1 MISYLV
7 GKIEEKTESTLVME
21 VNGIGYELSI
31 SSNTY
36 SALPLAGETCKV
48 LTYLQVK
55 EDGICLFGFATAE
68 EKSMF
73 LQLITVSGIGPK
85 SAVTVLSGLRLSD
98 LIVAIVSGDVNL
110 LAKIKGLGRKSAE
123 RICLE
128 LKDKISGIS
137 SGVGQTIDISET
149 YDEGVLNDAIQTLIS
164 LGVNKN
170 EAFSLARSKMTEGC
184 TAEEVIMRVLKEY
197 GR

>member
-1 MISYLV
+1 MIAYLV
-7 GKIEEKTESTLVME
+7 GRIEGKTENTLILD
-21 VNGIGYELSI
+21 VNGMGYELSI

-36 SALPLAGETCKV
+36 SALPLEGETCKV
-48 LTYLQVK
+48 LSYLQVK

-73 LQLITVSGIGPK
+73 SQLITVSGIGPK
-85 SAVTVLSGLRLSD
+85 SAIAILSGLRLSD
-98 LIVAIVSGDVNL
+98 LMVAIIGGDVNL
-110 LAKIKGLGRKSAE
+110 LSKIKGLGRKSAE

-128 LKDKISGIS
+128 LKDKISGMPT
-137 SGVGQTIDISET
+137 GQAGAIDIGQNV
-149 YDEGVLNDAIQTLIS
+149 DEGVLNDAVSTLIN

-170 EAFSLARSKMTEGC
+170 EAYSLARSKMTEGC